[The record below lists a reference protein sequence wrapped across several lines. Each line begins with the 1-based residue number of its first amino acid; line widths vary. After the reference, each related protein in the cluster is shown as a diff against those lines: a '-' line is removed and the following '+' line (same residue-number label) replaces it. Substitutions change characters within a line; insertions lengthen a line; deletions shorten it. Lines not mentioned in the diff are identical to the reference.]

1 MVKGDVSPCNQAFF
15 LFVKLTQLISLL
27 EISAVQVQK
36 KISLASLKLLKVS
49 ASLLLTFD
57 NISNI

>member
-1 MVKGDVSPCNQAFF
+1 MYLPVTRLFF